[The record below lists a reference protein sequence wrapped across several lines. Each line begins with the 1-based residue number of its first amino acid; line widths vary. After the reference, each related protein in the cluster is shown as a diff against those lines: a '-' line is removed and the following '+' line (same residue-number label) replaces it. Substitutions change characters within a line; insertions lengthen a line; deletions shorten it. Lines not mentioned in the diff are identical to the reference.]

1 MTLVKLRL
9 NTQFENLA
17 DQFNSSKSC
26 TNDVFRRWINLMYVK
41 LKILLNGQ
49 IMMQAIKHCHMC
61 LDNIFPD

>member
-26 TNDVFRRWINLMYVK
+26 TNDIFIRWINLMYVK
-41 LKILLNGQ
+41 LKSLFF
-49 IMMQAIKHCHMC
+49 MMQTIKHCHMY